1 MQEMLL
7 IILILILFILLN
19 LILIK
24 RLKGQTE
31 GLIEEIKK
39 SFFLQVIVFLKLLS
53 RIINIFFKKA

>member
-7 IILILILFILLN
+7 ISLIFVLFILLN